1 MSKLNK
7 DVAAGLLFLAIG
19 LLFLSS
25 GWTLPFGTWR
35 KIGPGGFP
43 AIIAGLLAL
52 FGLGIALKGLIWKSE
67 RLDLFSRPR
76 ALAAVLAALV
86 VFGLLLQGAGLVV
99 ATLVSTLVAACA
111 VRPLRLLPMALYGLL
126 MGVGCSLLFVKA
138 LGMQA
143 PVFGPWFS
151 F

>member
-7 DVAAGLLFLAIG
+7 DLVAGLLFLAIG
-19 LLFLSS
+19 LVFLGS

-43 AIIAGLLAL
+43 TMVAGLLVL
-52 FGLGIALKGLIWKSE
+52 FGIGITLKGLVWTSE
-67 RLDLFSRPR
+67 RLERVQSPR
-76 ALAAVLAALV
+76 ALLAVLGALV
-86 VFGLLLQGAGLVV
+86 VYGLLLQGAGLVV
-99 ATLVSTLVAACA
+99 ATLASTLVAACA
-111 VRPLRLLPMALYGLL
+111 VRPLRLLPMALYGVL

-143 PVFGPWFS
+143 PVIGPWFGV
-151 F
+151 